1 MEDKLKFL
9 RNKAMNLPTNPGVYI
24 MKDAHGKIIY
34 IGKAKALKDRV
45 SQYFGSQK
53 NHEEKVRKM
62 VSNVSDFDYILT
74 DSEFEALVLECSLIK
89 QHAPKYNILLKDDK
103 GYNYIKITN
112 EKWPRI
118 YDVKQLEDDG
128 ATYLG
133 PYTSAAYVS
142 KAVEEA
148 QNIFKLPRCRKDF
161 SRAKGSNN
169 RACLNFHIN
178 QCSAPCVGKISH
190 EEYMENVSDAV
201 EFLKGGDSASLKRL
215 TQKMHEFSEALEYEK
230 AAKVRDK
237 ITAIKKISERQ
248 KVVTTD
254 GKDQDV
260 IALVQAGGLSSF
272 EVFRFSSGRLSDRDN
287 YILNEVGNAAIVR
300 SEFVAQYYMGKK
312 EIPTTI
318 LIDGEVDA
326 KESLEKFLSQRLGK
340 KVTISVPQRG
350 EALKLVEMC
359 RNNAAERISQ
369 RLGRTFKETAALD
382 ELAKLLSLPKPPV
395 YIEAYDISNIAGSEN
410 VAGMVVFKNGRP
422 LKSAYKKFTI
432 KSVVGQDDYASM
444 CEVISRRLD
453 RYETATKDTKDTTDG
468 FERLPDLI
476 LLDGGKG
483 HVSAVR
489 ELLSGRGFD
498 IPVYGMVKDDK
509 HRTRAIAKD
518 GGEIAINS
526 SRAAFTLVSSIQ
538 DEVHRFAIGYHR
550 QKRKM
555 KTLTTTLTKIDGVGE
570 KKARLLF
577 TYFKTLDRIKS
588 ASVEDLMKV
597 PGVNKKLA
605 QGIVEFF
612 REERVT

>member
-9 RNKAMNLPTNPGVYI
+9 RNKAINLPTNPGVYI

-118 YDVKQLEDDG
+118 YDVKQLADDG

-133 PYTSAAYVS
+133 PYTSSAYVS

-161 SRAKGSNN
+161 SRTKGSNN

-190 EEYMENVSDAV
+190 AEYMENVNDAID
-201 EFLKGGDSASLKRL
+201 FLKGGDSASLKRL
-215 TQKMHEFSEALEYEK
+215 TQKMHELSEALEYEK

-272 EVFRFSSGRLSDRDN
+272 EVFRFSSGRLCDRDN

-300 SEFVAQYYMGKK
+300 SEFVVQYYMAKK
-312 EIPTTI
+312 EIPSTI

-326 KESLEKFLSQRLGK
+326 KESLEKFLSQRHGK
-340 KVTISVPQRG
+340 KVTLSVPQRG

-382 ELAKLLSLPKPPV
+382 ELAKLLSLSRPPV

-422 LKSAYKKFTI
+422 LKSAYKKFAI
-432 KSVVGQDDYASM
+432 KMVVGQDDYASM

-453 RYETATKDTKDTTDG
+453 RYETATDETSDG
-468 FERLPDLI
+468 FERLPELI

-489 ELLSGRGFD
+489 ELLCERGFD

-518 GGEIAINS
+518 GGEIAISS
-526 SRAAFTLVSSIQ
+526 SRAAFTVVSSIQ

-555 KTLTTTLTKIDGVGE
+555 NTLTSTLTKIDGVGE

-577 TYFKTLDRIKS
+577 TYFKTLDRIKN

-597 PGVNKKLA
+597 PGINKKLA
-605 QGIVEFF
+605 ESIEEFL
-612 REERVT
+612 RENEA

>member
-1 MEDKLKFL
+1 MNEKLQSL
-9 RNKAMNLPTNPGVYI
+9 KAKALSLPLNPGVYI
-24 MKDAHGKIIY
+24 MKDTHGKIIY

-62 VSNVSDFDYILT
+62 VSNVNDFDYILT

-89 QHAPKYNILLKDDK
+89 QYSPKYNILLKDDK

-118 YDVKQLEDDG
+118 YDVKQIADDG
-128 ATYLG
+128 ATYIG
-133 PYTSAAYVS
+133 PYTSSAYVN

-148 QNIFKLPRCRKDF
+148 LNIFKLPRCKKDF
-161 SRAKGSNN
+161 SKHRREN
-169 RACLNFHIN
+169 RACLNFYIN
-178 QCSAPCVGKISH
+178 QCSAPCTGRISH
-190 EEYMENVSDAV
+190 DEYMENINDAIL
-201 EFLKGGDSASLKRL
+201 FLKGGNSAVIKKL
-215 TQKMHEFSEALEYEK
+215 TQKMQEFSENLEYEK

-237 ITAIKKISERQ
+237 ITAIKKISDKQ
-248 KVVTTD
+248 KVVTTN

-260 IALVQAGGLSSF
+260 IALVQAGGMSSF
-272 EVFRFSSGRLSDRDN
+272 EVFRFSNGRLCDRDN
-287 YILNEVGNAAIVR
+287 YILNEVGNTEIVR
-300 SEFVAQYYMGKK
+300 AEFIIQYYMNKTD
-312 EIPTTI
+312 IPATI
-318 LIDGEVDA
+318 LIDGAADA
-326 KESLEKFLSQRLGK
+326 KDSIEEYLTQKQGK
-340 KVTISVPQRG
+340 KVSIVIPKKG
-350 EALKLVEMC
+350 ESLNLIEMC

-382 ELAKLLSLPKPPV
+382 ELAKLLSLPKTPV
-395 YIEAYDISNIAGSEN
+395 YIEAYDISNIAGTDN

-422 LKSAYKKFTI
+422 LKSAYKKFSI
-432 KSVVGQDDYASM
+432 KYIVGQDDYGSM
-444 CEVISRRLD
+444 CEVISRRMD
-453 RYETATKDTKDTTDG
+453 RFKTPTKEFSDG

-483 HVSAVR
+483 HVNAVKK
-489 ELLSGRGFD
+489 LLQSRGVD
-498 IPVYGMVKDDK
+498 IPVFGMVKDDK

-526 SRAAFTLVSSIQ
+526 NRAAFTLISFIQ

-555 KTLTTTLTKIDGVGE
+555 NTLTTALTKISGIGE

-577 TYFKTLDRIKS
+577 TYFKTVDRIKT
-588 ASVEDLMKV
+588 ASLDELMKV
-597 PGVNKKLA
+597 PGINRALAVNIQNYFK
-605 QGIVEFF
+605 ENN
-612 REERVT
+612 